1 MSFFDK
7 FQTGL
12 EKIVGPIATKVGEN
26 KFIIALTEGF
36 MLTMPITLGVALIAV
51 LTNFPIP
58 AWVSFLQNAG
68 LYDVGNQIITL
79 TLSLL
84 AVYVVGAIGYR
95 YTVNEG
101 EHGMT
106 GALLSLASF
115 IALMPVE
122 NLTKADGS
130 PITAIATEK
139 MGSQGILVAIL
150 IGLFIPWLY
159 VKLTRKKLVLK
170 LPESVPP
177 NVSQSM
183 APTFVAMIIFSLIF
197 FIKYV
202 TGLTPYGNVFTM
214 ITTIVAEPISAFG
227 ATPIALIVVFTL
239 MNLFW
244 FFGVHPNTILMVYMP
259 ILMMAGISNQE
270 AFLAGKEL
278 PFYAFAIVGSAVQIG
293 GAGNTL
299 GLCIATLFGKSEK
312 YKAMRKLVIPANI
325 FNINEPIIFGFP
337 LMLNPLYF
345 VPMVLSP
352 LVSGLFAMFY
362 MNLLDINVNPT
373 VSMPWVTPGFVT
385 TFFTGGFSLA
395 LLWFL
400 CLLIHFVMYL
410 PFFLMDDR
418 RAIQEEREQTQTQ
431 VQTQTQNQTQTQ
443 TQAV

>member
-150 IGLFIPWLY
+150 DWL
-159 VKLTRKKLVLK
+159 VHSMVVCEINKK
-170 LPESVPP
+170 E
-177 NVSQSM
+177 
-183 APTFVAMIIFSLIF
+183 TC
-197 FIKYV
+197 IK
-202 TGLTPYGNVFTM
+202 
-214 ITTIVAEPISAFG
+214 IT
-227 ATPIALIVVFTL
+227 
-239 MNLFW
+239 
-244 FFGVHPNTILMVYMP
+244 
-259 ILMMAGISNQE
+259 
-270 AFLAGKEL
+270 
-278 PFYAFAIVGSAVQIG
+278 
-293 GAGNTL
+293 
-299 GLCIATLFGKSEK
+299 
-312 YKAMRKLVIPANI
+312 
-325 FNINEPIIFGFP
+325 
-337 LMLNPLYF
+337 
-345 VPMVLSP
+345 
-352 LVSGLFAMFY
+352 
-362 MNLLDINVNPT
+362 
-373 VSMPWVTPGFVT
+373 
-385 TFFTGGFSLA
+385 
-395 LLWFL
+395 
-400 CLLIHFVMYL
+400 
-410 PFFLMDDR
+410 
-418 RAIQEEREQTQTQ
+418 
-431 VQTQTQNQTQTQ
+431 
-443 TQAV
+443 